1 MSYSR
6 SKFKI
11 VLVEWRLTNNS
22 ISRSLDS
29 IQGGFFEDDDLQQYG
44 FDSDKQIEARE
55 KEDRRKKKGLKN
67 TDEDVK

>member
-1 MSYSR
+1 MTPS
-6 SKFKI
+6 
-11 VLVEWRLTNNS
+11 LTNNS